1 MVGLL
6 WDDETAISYDLQ
18 RAHSADVW
26 FIKMRAWFWGI
37 TSAVATF
44 LIGNIMGV
52 FDINIFGLIFKWLN
66 GIWH

>member
-37 TSAVATF
+37 TASTASF
-44 LIGNIMGV
+44 LLGNIMGV
-52 FDINIFGLIFKWLN
+52 FDINLFGMFFDWLSH
-66 GIWH
+66 IW

>member
-26 FIKMRAWFWGI
+26 FLKMRAWFWGI
-37 TSAVATF
+37 TSSVAA
-44 LIGNIMGV
+44 LLLGNIMGV
-52 FDINIFGLIFKWLN
+52 FDINIFGLLFDFI
-66 GIWH
+66 GSIIH